1 MNQPATSD
9 ARERPIA
16 IWLLAC
22 CGLVFAMVVLG
33 AFTRLT
39 GSGLSMVEWR
49 PIMGSLPP
57 LNADEWQRVFEIYQ
71 QTPEFQQVNSDMDVG
86 GFKKIFWLE
95 YLHRALGRLLGFAYF
110 IPLVVFAIRGD
121 IRLRQLPW
129 YLFLL
134 VLGGAQA
141 FIGKIMVASGQV
153 DAPAVSHYRL
163 AAHLGAAFLVYAL
176 MLWTALGLL
185 RGPREGA
192 RHGWF
197 GGAAGVLA
205 LVSVTVLSGAF
216 VAGLKAGKIYNTFPM
231 MGDTWIAPGALSMEP
246 EWRNLFDN
254 PILVQFDH
262 RVLAIA
268 TLLVIVGMWA
278 GLRSR
283 VTTRYSRL
291 ALDVLL
297 GTVILQVSLGVLTLL
312 SHVSVPLAAAHQA
325 VGLLLVTASLV
336 LLHSLRE
343 SA

>member
-153 DAPAVSHYRL
+153 DAPR
-163 AAHLGAAFLVYAL
+163 AL
-176 MLWTALGLL
+176 
-185 RGPREGA
+185 P
-192 RHGWF
+192 
-197 GGAAGVLA
+197 
-205 LVSVTVLSGAF
+205 S
-216 VAGLKAGKIYNTFPM
+216 
-231 MGDTWIAPGALSMEP
+231 
-246 EWRNLFDN
+246 
-254 PILVQFDH
+254 
-262 RVLAIA
+262 
-268 TLLVIVGMWA
+268 
-278 GLRSR
+278 RSR
-283 VTTRYSRL
+283 RSP
-291 ALDVLL
+291 
-297 GTVILQVSLGVLTLL
+297 GW
-312 SHVSVPLAAAHQA
+312 
-325 VGLLLVTASLV
+325 
-336 LLHSLRE
+336 
-343 SA
+343 